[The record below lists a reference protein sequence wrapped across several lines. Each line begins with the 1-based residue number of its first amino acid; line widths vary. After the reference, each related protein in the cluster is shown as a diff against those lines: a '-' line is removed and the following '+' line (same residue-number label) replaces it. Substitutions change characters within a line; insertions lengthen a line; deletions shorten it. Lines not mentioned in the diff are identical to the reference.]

1 MSRNALIWFAFFV
14 IGPAALPARA
24 DSFSLPATNAIS
36 RVVMVSDAN
45 AMFDYQPDEGVVQN
59 MVNRG
64 ITSLAARP
72 DVSAAWLSFVSTNDI
87 IGIKVFSTSGE
98 LCGARPAV
106 AAAVVHGLL
115 DAGVPRGHIIIW
127 DKDRDDLRA
136 AGYFALGKQL
146 GVRVASGTMVGYDP
160 TNFYL
165 PDSPVI
171 GILHYGDLEF
181 GTKGRDIG
189 KKSFV
194 TKLVSR
200 EITKIISI
208 APLMNNND
216 LGVYGQLYNVAIG
229 SVDNTFRFEEDADRL
244 AAAVPEIY
252 ALQSVGDKV
261 VLNITDALLGQYEGG
276 PNGLLQYSDV
286 LNQLW
291 FSRDPVALDT
301 LGANKLKAERMAHS
315 AAEFD
320 FHTDLYTNA
329 ALLELGFNDPA
340 KISVENVK

>member
-1 MSRNALIWFAFFV
+1 MSRNALIWFIFFV
-14 IGPAALPARA
+14 IGPAALPVRA
-24 DSFSLPATNAIS
+24 DSFSLPATNSIA
-36 RVVMVSDAN
+36 RVVIVNDAN
-45 AMFDYQPDEGVVQN
+45 AMFDYQPIAGIVQD

-64 ITSLAARP
+64 ITSLAANP
-72 DVSAAWLSFVSTNDI
+72 NVSAAWLSFVSTNDI

-98 LCGARPAV
+98 ISGARPAV
-106 AAAVVHGLL
+106 TAAVIHGLL
-115 DAGVPRGHIIIW
+115 GAGIPASHIIIW
-127 DKDRDDLRA
+127 DKDRDDLHA
-136 AGYFALGKQL
+136 AGYYTLGRHL
-146 GVRVASGTMVGYDP
+146 GVRVASGTATGYDP

-171 GILHYGDLEF
+171 GVLHYGDLEF
-181 GTKGRDIG
+181 GQKGKDIG
-189 KKSFV
+189 KKSYV

-200 EITKIISI
+200 QITKIISI
-208 APLMNNND
+208 VPLMNNND
-216 LGVYGQLYNVAIG
+216 VGVFGHLFNVAIG
-229 SVDNTFRFEEDADRL
+229 SVDNTYRFEEDAGRL
-244 AAAVPEIY
+244 ANAVPEIY

-261 VLNITDALLGQYEGG
+261 VLNITDALIGQYEGG

-301 LGANKLKAERMAHS
+301 LGANQLKSERDAHD
-315 AAEFD
+315 AAKFD

-340 KISVENVK
+340 KISVEKVK